1 MHILVTGGAG
11 FIGSRLVK
19 ALLEAGHEVTAFD
32 NISKGTFS
40 QVPYEARCI
49 EGDIGDEK
57 AVASVFSEKPIDIVF
72 HEAPQRRLS
81 DSQDFSENDVIGSLT
96 GLKVVLDQCCRHSV
110 KKFIFSSSAAVYG
123 EPVRVPVREEDELSP
138 INFDGQGKAAAE
150 DCIRR
155 YHGAYGLPYVIL
167 RYANVYGEGEEDS
180 VVSRFTRAVAYGE
193 DMTIYGDGEQ
203 SRDFIY
209 VDDVV
214 RANLAAMADEG
225 LAETYNIGTQM
236 ETTINA
242 LKVILLYFTHAGIS
256 ISYEDARPG
265 DVHCSALHSE
275 KAEKILNWRPKMKL
289 MPGLM
294 AMYQYFC
301 EREDAK

>member
-1 MHILVTGGAG
+1 MNILVTGGAG
-11 FIGSRLVK
+11 FIGSRLAK
-19 ALLEAGHEVTAFD
+19 ALIEAGHEVTAFD
-32 NISKGTFS
+32 NLSKGSFD
-40 QVPYEARCI
+40 QLPDGVRAI

-57 AVASVFSEKPIDIVF
+57 AVAAVFAEKPFDIVC
-72 HEAPQRRLS
+72 HEAPQRLLS
-81 DSQDFSENDVIGSLT
+81 DSQDFSEDDVKESLK
-96 GLKVVLDQCCRHSV
+96 GLEIVLDQCCRHGV

-123 EPVRVPVREEDELSP
+123 EPDRIPVREEDNLSP
-138 INFDGQGKAAAE
+138 ISFEGQAKAAAE
-150 DCIRR
+150 ACIRR
-155 YHGAYGLPYVIL
+155 CHEQHGLPYVIL

-193 DMTIYGDGEQ
+193 DMTIFGDGEQ

-209 VDDVV
+209 VGDVV
-214 RANLAAMADEG
+214 RANLAALADEG
-225 LAETYNIGTQM
+225 PAETYNIGTQM

-256 ISYEDARPG
+256 ISYEDARQG
-265 DVHCSALHSE
+265 DIYRSALYNE
-275 KAEKILNWRPKMKL
+275 KAEKGLNWRPKMNL

>member
-1 MHILVTGGAG
+1 M
-11 FIGSRLVK
+11 
-19 ALLEAGHEVTAFD
+19 
-32 NISKGTFS
+32 
-40 QVPYEARCI
+40 
-49 EGDIGDEK
+49 
-57 AVASVFSEKPIDIVF
+57 
-72 HEAPQRRLS
+72 
-81 DSQDFSENDVIGSLT
+81 
-96 GLKVVLDQCCRHSV
+96 
-110 KKFIFSSSAAVYG
+110 
-123 EPVRVPVREEDELSP
+123 
-138 INFDGQGKAAAE
+138 
-150 DCIRR
+150 
-155 YHGAYGLPYVIL
+155 

-193 DMTIYGDGEQ
+193 DLTIYGDGEQ

-225 LAETYNIGTQM
+225 SAETYNIGTQM

>member
-11 FIGSRLVK
+11 FIGARLVK
-19 ALLEAGHEVTAFD
+19 ALLEAGHEVTVLD
-32 NISKGTFS
+32 NLSKGDVA
-40 QVPYEARCI
+40 QIPDEVRCI

-57 AVASVFSEKPIDIVF
+57 AVASLFDEKPFDIVF
-72 HEAPQRRLS
+72 HEVPQRRLS
-81 DSQDFSENDVIGSLT
+81 DSKDVSEDDISESLK
-96 GLKVVLDQCCRHSV
+96 GLKVVLDHCCRHGV

-123 EPVRVPVREEDELSP
+123 EPVRIPVREDDDLRP
-138 INFDGQGKAAAE
+138 ISFEGQAKAAAE
-150 DCIRR
+150 ACIRR
-155 YHGAYGLPYVIL
+155 YHEQYGLPYVIL

-180 VVSRFTRAVAYGE
+180 VVSRFTRAVVCGE
-193 DMTIYGDGEQ
+193 DMVIFGDGEQ

-209 VDDVV
+209 VNDVV
-214 RANLAAMADEG
+214 QANLAAMADESP
-225 LAETYNIGTQM
+225 AETYNIGTQM

-256 ISYEDARPG
+256 ISYDDARQ
-265 DVHCSALHSE
+265 DDIHRLALHNE
-275 KAEKILNWRPKMKL
+275 KAEKGLSWRPKMNL